1 MQMQFRSRSRSRS
14 AFGLA
19 LAASLTA
26 SGAASAATFG
36 AVEDRWM
43 YPFAGSG
50 GTTNRAPTFG
60 ADSLPTFDQRDGQ
73 FLVEFDTSGTF
84 ASGAGASNYVINS
97 ARLEVSVVDGAF
109 EYDGTYDAYTTY
121 FGGPDPDTDTGRPA
135 ELYGIGY
142 RNGNSTTGTNLE
154 TVGFSPPGPP
164 SASVRNAYASD
175 FLGGADRDVSNN
187 VDGGFD
193 PNPFAVGTTGLA
205 DGAVVP
211 AGTTYGFDFVL
222 GVDVVAYLQDRLNQG
237 RVDLAVT
244 SMHAST
250 FGGAATY
257 PGWATRE
264 NVSVPTPK
272 LILDVTVIPEPGTA
286 LLASMG
292 LVGLGAFGRA
302 RVRA

>member
-1 MQMQFRSRSRSRS
+1 
-14 AFGLA
+14 
-19 LAASLTA
+19 
-26 SGAASAATFG
+26 
-36 AVEDRWM
+36 M

-60 ADSLPTFDQRDGQ
+60 ADALPTFDQKDGQ
-73 FLVEFDTSGTF
+73 FLVEFDTSGTY
-84 ASGAGASNYVINS
+84 AAGAGATHYVINS

-109 EYDGTYDAYTTY
+109 VYDGTYDAYTTY
-121 FGGPDPDTDTGRPA
+121 FGGPDPDLDAGRPA
-135 ELYGIGY
+135 EVYGIGY

-154 TVGFSPPGPP
+154 TVGFAPPGPP
-164 SASVRNAYASD
+164 SANVRNAYASD

-193 PNPFAVGTTGLA
+193 PNPFAVGTTAWNPG
-205 DGAVVP
+205 DPVP

-222 GVDVVAYLQDRLNQG
+222 GADVVAYLQDRLNQG
-237 RVDLAVT
+237 RVDLAVV

-250 FGGAATY
+250 FGGPATY

-272 LILDVTVIPEPGTA
+272 LTLDVTVIPEPGTA
-286 LLASMG
+286 LLASLG

-302 RVRA
+302 RARA